1 MEKNKAFRYIVIKD
15 GKADLRYTD
24 DFSKLLKE
32 EFQSGYESDD
42 FLFYPYKGIR
52 VFVGL
57 LSQFEEEKSL
67 IVYTKG
73 DRSEGY
79 TLNGTI
85 LFGKLSESSGF
96 RSLSKKETIFLMKNI
111 RLETEGLSIVNEWP
125 KHYWPDGK
133 NYDLSSYI

>member
-32 EFQSGYESDD
+32 EFQSGYES
-42 FLFYPYKGIR
+42 YKGIR

-57 LSQFEEEKSL
+57 LSQFEEKKSL

-79 TLNGTI
+79 TLNGTV

>member
-42 FLFYPYKGIR
+42 FLFYPYKDIR
-52 VFVGL
+52 VFVGS
-57 LSQFEEEKSL
+57 LSQFEEKKSL
-67 IVYTKG
+67 IVYTKN
-73 DRSEGY
+73 DKSEGY
-79 TLNGTI
+79 TLNGTV

-133 NYDLSSYI
+133 GYDLNAYI

>member
-42 FLFYPYKGIR
+42 FLFYPYKDIR
-52 VFVGL
+52 VFVGS

-79 TLNGTI
+79 TLNGTV

-96 RSLSKKETIFLMKNI
+96 RSLSKKETIFLMK
-111 RLETEGLSIVNEWP
+111 GLSIVNEWP

>member
-32 EFQSGYESDD
+32 EF
-42 FLFYPYKGIR
+42 YPYKDIR
-52 VFVGL
+52 VFVGS

-79 TLNGTI
+79 TLNGTV